1 MLNRLVNSFWL
12 ILISISSFASPTIYK
27 EWVNEDLHYLELT
40 KKKALFDYGSNME
53 NYGVKY
59 EDNTLTLIDYFYTS
73 GKLFRQHEDYVFR
86 ILKAFVD
93 KKLLYKPDLK
103 FERLFFQGTP
113 CLGTCPGMK
122 LEIDSSGQVHFYGEY
137 YTGQY
142 IGFYKA
148 QLNNEQLNRLVE
160 ILKKS
165 ELDRFPEGLGQ
176 GVDAPTY
183 TFKFRYNNRVKAS
196 KGSHVPYFNKPLLR
210 YLLAIYTELT
220 LIKSDE
226 EYRFDGN

>member
-1 MLNRLVNSFWL
+1 V
-12 ILISISSFASPTIYK
+12 I
-27 EWVNEDLHYLELT
+27 
-40 KKKALFDYGSNME
+40 
-53 NYGVKY
+53 
-59 EDNTLTLIDYFYTS
+59 
-73 GKLFRQHEDYVFR
+73 
-86 ILKAFVD
+86 AFVD